1 MLAVWA
7 NLGSDRA
14 RSICGA
20 IALHVVVLAM
30 LAVWLPRP
38 PAGRPNTISVELI
51 EIPFAEVEAPVELP
65 DPDPEADAEME
76 DQAEQVQQADRPLKE
91 DQPLPAPEPESRA
104 VEAIPEVAEAS
115 GVALVDAGEVDQA
128 EAGPQPEKPEIDPRY
143 VIQYDPFSEAPPSAF
158 ARVGRA
164 INCVRV
170 NRATRPAFCPDYD
183 DDDIAFAILER
194 QRQAAIPGARPRYD
208 PVYDIAATQNVLER
222 FSGRQTR
229 AVSPG
234 GSELG
239 RIEHLERHPDGL
251 KGCTSNGQTLGLD
264 GANGGAPGGGLPLG
278 STDGVFCN

>member
-7 NLGSDRA
+7 NLNSDRA

-20 IALHVVVLAM
+20 LALHAVVLAM

-38 PAGRPNTISVELI
+38 PAGSPSTISIELV
-51 EIPFAEVEAPVELP
+51 EIPFVEVEAPVDQPVPEP
-65 DPDPEADAEME
+65 DTEAEPEDE
-76 DQAEQVQQADRPLKE
+76 AEQIQQADTPTEE

-104 VEAIPEVAEAS
+104 AEASPEVAEAS
-115 GVALVDAGEVDQA
+115 GVALVSTGEAAQA
-128 EAGPQPEKPEIDPRY
+128 ESEPEPEKPEIDPRY
-143 VIQYDPFSEAPPSAF
+143 IIQYDPFSEAAPSAF

-183 DDDIAFAILER
+183 DDDIAFAIMER
-194 QRQAAIPGARPRYD
+194 RRLATIPGARPQYD
-208 PVYDIAATQNVLER
+208 PVFDIAAAQNTFER

-229 AVSPG
+229 ALPT
-234 GSELG
+234 GSSEQG
-239 RIEHLERHPDGL
+239 RVVHFERHPDGL
-251 KGCTSNGQTLGLD
+251 KGCPENGQTLGLD